1 MSSVPQLSFR
11 SIIKY
16 QRVKWKQRG
25 GRGRREEGF
34 QKVFDRDSL
43 FRRFIA
49 LISTPSNRTA
59 IDREDNFR
67 EYPRTEKK
75 KEEDE
80 GERRKEKFE
89 RTSIERS
96 VFDVDEICFS
106 RQHRAL
112 CQRERVRRCSLM
124 QRDCPDIYICTPK
137 ISSLVRVRI
146 IVFSSRLKSDLLR
159 NS

>member
-16 QRVKWKQRG
+16 QRVKWKQRA

-80 GERRKEKFE
+80 EERRKGKFE

-106 RQHRAL
+106 PGSIEL
-112 CQRERVRRCSLM
+112 SVKGS
-124 QRDCPDIYICTPK
+124 
-137 ISSLVRVRI
+137 
-146 IVFSSRLKSDLLR
+146 VFVDVP
-159 NS
+159 

>member
-25 GRGRREEGF
+25 GRGGREEGF

-49 LISTPSNRTA
+49 LISTPSNRIA

-67 EYPRTEKK
+67 EYPRTKKK

-80 GERRKEKFE
+80 EERRKEKFE

-106 RQHRAL
+106 
-112 CQRERVRRCSLM
+112 
-124 QRDCPDIYICTPK
+124 PG
-137 ISSLVRVRI
+137 RI
-146 IVFSSRLKSDLLR
+146 ELSVKGSVFVDVP
-159 NS
+159 

>member
-1 MSSVPQLSFR
+1 M
-11 SIIKY
+11 
-16 QRVKWKQRG
+16 
-25 GRGRREEGF
+25 
-34 QKVFDRDSL
+34 

-49 LISTPSNRTA
+49 LISTPSNRIA

-106 RQHRAL
+106 PGSIEL
-112 CQRERVRRCSLM
+112 SVKGS
-124 QRDCPDIYICTPK
+124 
-137 ISSLVRVRI
+137 
-146 IVFSSRLKSDLLR
+146 VFVDVP
-159 NS
+159 